1 MDISRDNLIML
12 RKDRG
17 WSQSRLAKL
26 SGLGER
32 TIQRI
37 EKEGVCSLE
46 SAMALASVFEVSPK
60 DLQGNNKVESEVI
73 IPDHK
78 VNWGGLIGIGV
89 LIVCAGVVIE
99 LTSKY
104 ATWEMISFALVFGLV
119 IVLSFITHGV
129 KKTVDCLCATSWLA
143 IYPTNASAV
152 TEKIILLNLFVRHSY
167 IIGFISSL
175 VTALTII
182 NLTDVEADHFFD
194 YVTYSVRPLVYATL
208 LAEIWFRPLKNHLEA
223 LLQTSEQTALEK

>member
-1 MDISRDNLIML
+1 MDISRDKLIML

-46 SAMALASVFEVSPK
+46 SAMALASVLEVSPK
-60 DLQGNNKVESEVI
+60 DLQGNNNVRPEVLV
-73 IPDHK
+73 PDYK
-78 VNWGGLIGIGV
+78 VNWGGLVGIGV
-89 LIVCAGVVIE
+89 LAVCAGVVIE

-104 ATWEMISFALVFGLV
+104 TTWEMTSFALVLGLT

-129 KKTVDCLCATSWLA
+129 KQTVDCLSATSWLA

-167 IIGFISSL
+167 IIGFFSTL

-182 NLTDVEADHFFD
+182 NLSDVEADHFFD
-194 YVTYSVRPLVYATL
+194 YVTYSVRPLVYAML
-208 LAEIWFRPLKNHLEA
+208 LAEIWFRPLKNRLEV
-223 LLQTSEQTALEK
+223 LLQASEQTAVEK